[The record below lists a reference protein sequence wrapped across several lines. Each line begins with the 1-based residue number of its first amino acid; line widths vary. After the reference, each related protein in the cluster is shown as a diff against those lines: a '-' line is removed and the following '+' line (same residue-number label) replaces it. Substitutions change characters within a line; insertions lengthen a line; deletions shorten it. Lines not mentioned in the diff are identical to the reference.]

1 VIELVWSPR
10 AVADLDEIRAY
21 IAADSPAYA
30 ELTVRRLLATAERL
44 RSFPELGRLVPERHA
59 PEIRELISGQFRIV
73 YRRGGSVAEIVTVF
87 RSSRQF
93 PDVAT

>member
-1 VIELVWSPR
+1 MIELIWSPR

-44 RSFPELGRLVPERHA
+44 RSFPELGRIVRERDA
-59 PEIRELISGQFRIV
+59 SEIRELIIWRGPSG
-73 YRRGGSVAEIVTVF
+73 GDSA
-87 RSSRQF
+87 
-93 PDVAT
+93 ATR